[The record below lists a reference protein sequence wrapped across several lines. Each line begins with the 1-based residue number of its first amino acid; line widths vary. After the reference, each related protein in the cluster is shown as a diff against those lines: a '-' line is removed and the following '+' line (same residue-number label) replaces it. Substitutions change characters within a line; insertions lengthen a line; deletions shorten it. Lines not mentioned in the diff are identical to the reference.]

1 MTCPSYSVNR
11 PVSHGFGATLR
22 TWAVGAVW
30 VVILGLCL
38 EPQIFTTEGRLAVRL
53 SGRERRRLW
62 RAVRKWRR
70 SQCEHEFPT
79 ALDHNEGRGDRRG
92 IEEKL
97 LLMGGIEPNPGPGV
111 EPLGQIEKL
120 THETS

>member
-1 MTCPSYSVNR
+1 MTCPSYNVSQL
-11 PVSHGFGATLR
+11 VSHGFRASFQ
-22 TWAVGAVW
+22 TWALGDMW
-30 VVILGLCL
+30 ILILGICL
-38 EPQIFTTEGRLAVRL
+38 EPQIFTTKGRPLGGL

-79 ALDHNEGRGDRRG
+79 ALDHNEGRGDHRG

-97 LLMGGIEPNPGPGV
+97 LLME
-111 EPLGQIEKL
+111 E
-120 THETS
+120 